1 MQLTIN
7 KIKVNHLKF
16 IAKGITI
23 MDNYSIAVAFR
34 TPNGGTHNL
43 TFFGKTLDEAR
54 FNAEMFCVNHPN
66 MKRVL

>member
-1 MQLTIN
+1 
-7 KIKVNHLKF
+7 
-16 IAKGITI
+16 

-34 TPNGGTHNL
+34 TPNGGTYNL